1 MGKSSQSPRLDNKL
15 DSMKPK
21 ICYLSRDP
29 STYLAAL
36 YQNDFLRSLRKY
48 AEVELVS
55 SSEQLRNLER
65 ERDYDIYFFGHQ
77 WLDEEGLPL
86 FEIEQRP
93 TGKPKVVFFLNKEY
107 ANLENKLRYVA
118 QIRPDLLLT
127 HHHDLQ
133 SLTQKRIEAPAMWV
147 PFAADPELFR
157 PSNSPSKYDL
167 SFSGVLRNPTY
178 PSSQIDDRERIQ
190 EILFQGLSYKAIRPR
205 KEFRGY
211 SLYWRPTTGQVSTD
225 IWNRFA
231 LRNWRQSSD
240 DYAARLAV
248 SKTTLN
254 TLSPLGLISTRFFE
268 SAFCKSLILTPNE
281 TELHGLFEDSHILR
295 FDISTKGLL
304 DVLDFATSDSKEA
317 RYMAESTFDFSMSH
331 HTWDI
336 RVLDIISRLGC
347 PASPRLAFEYKE
359 NKRLE

>member
-1 MGKSSQSPRLDNKL
+1 MDNKL
-15 DSMKPK
+15 ACMMPK

-29 STYLAAL
+29 SNYLAAL

-48 AEVELVS
+48 AEVDLVS
-55 SSEQLRNLER
+55 SSEQLRTLER

-86 FEIEQRP
+86 FELEQRP
-93 TGKPKVVFFLNKEY
+93 TGESKIVFFLNKEY
-107 ANLENKLRYVA
+107 ANLENKLSYVA
-118 QIRPDLLLT
+118 QIHPDLLLT
-127 HHHDLQ
+127 HHHNLQ
-133 SLTQKRIEAPAMWV
+133 SLTQKSIEAPIMWV

-178 PSSQIDDRERIQ
+178 PSSQMDDRERIQ
-190 EILFQGLSYKAIRPR
+190 KILFHGLGYKAIRPR
-205 KEFRGY
+205 KEFSGLR
-211 SLYWRPTTGQVSTD
+211 LYWRPTTGQVSTD

-240 DYAARLAV
+240 DYAARLSV

-268 SAFCKSLILTPNE
+268 SALSKSLILTPNI

-295 FDISTKGLL
+295 FNVATRGLL
-304 DVLDFATSDSKEA
+304 EALEFATSDSKEA
-317 RYMAESTFDFSMSH
+317 RFMAESTFDFARKH
-331 HTWDI
+331 HTWDM
-336 RVLDIISRLGC
+336 RVKDILSRLV
-347 PASPRLAFEYKE
+347 
-359 NKRLE
+359 